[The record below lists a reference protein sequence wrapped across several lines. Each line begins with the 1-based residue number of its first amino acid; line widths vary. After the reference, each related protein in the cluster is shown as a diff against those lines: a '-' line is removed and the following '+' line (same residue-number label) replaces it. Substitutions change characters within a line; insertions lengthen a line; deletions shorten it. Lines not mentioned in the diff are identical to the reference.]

1 MSPHSGQ
8 NRDGLPKFRAAN
20 SLIGHNINRLRL
32 AAMFTRKALAEEI
45 GIDTGLLSDLETGQE
60 SIPIGMVSDIAATF
74 GISLQELIVELGK
87 DGKGPV
93 ITDKQIVGEMAVLTP
108 DRIEVL
114 RLRDVIEGERRRAE
128 RQFELLTT
136 RRGMDNIF
144 TREAA
149 RRLGRL
155 TCVLGVNDD

>member
-1 MSPHSGQ
+1 MSHHSSQ
-8 NRDGLPKFRAAN
+8 NRDALSKFRAAQ
-20 SLIGHNINRLRL
+20 SLIGYNINRLRL
-32 AAMFTRKALAEEI
+32 VAMFTRKALAEEI

-60 SIPIGMVSDIAATF
+60 SIPIGMFSDIAATL

-87 DGKGPV
+87 GEKGPV
-93 ITDKQIVGEMAVLTP
+93 IKDKQTVGEMAVLTP

-136 RRGMDNIF
+136 RRGMDDIF

-155 TCVLGVNDD
+155 TCVLEVNDD

>member
-1 MSPHSGQ
+1 MSHHSGQ
-8 NRDGLPKFRAAN
+8 NRDGLSKFRAAQL
-20 SLIGHNINRLRL
+20 LIGHNINRLRL
-32 AAMFTRKALAEEI
+32 VAMFTRKALAEEI

-60 SIPIGMVSDIAATF
+60 SIPIGMFSDIAATF

-87 DGKGPV
+87 GGKGSV
-93 ITDKQIVGEMAVLTP
+93 ITDKQIVDEMAALTP

-136 RRGMDNIF
+136 RRGMDDIF

-149 RRLGRL
+149 RRLDRL
-155 TCVLGVNDD
+155 TGVLEVNDD